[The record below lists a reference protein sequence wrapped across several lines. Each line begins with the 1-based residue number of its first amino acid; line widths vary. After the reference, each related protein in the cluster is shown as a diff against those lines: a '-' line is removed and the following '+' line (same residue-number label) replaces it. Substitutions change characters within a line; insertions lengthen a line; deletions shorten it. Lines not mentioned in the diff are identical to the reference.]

1 MECNP
6 KHYNGSRATQ
16 RRALRELWS
25 IVFFSDPKIVTC
37 GIPQGSILGPLL
49 FLLYINDFPNSN
61 LVSTVRMY
69 ADDTSLTYA
78 SSSPDEL
85 QHAINHDLKNVLVW
99 LNSNSLSLNIT
110 KTKWMYLGIRH
121 KLGLL
126 PEDDLNI
133 NMIAGCQIQ
142 SV

>member
-1 MECNP
+1 
-6 KHYNGSRATQ
+6 
-16 RRALRELWS
+16 
-25 IVFFSDPKIVTC
+25 
-37 GIPQGSILGPLL
+37 
-49 FLLYINDFPNSN
+49 
-61 LVSTVRMY
+61 MY
-69 ADDTSLTYA
+69 ADYTSLTYA

-99 LNSNSLSLNIT
+99 LNSNRLSLNIK

-126 PEDDLNI
+126 PEDLNI
-133 NMIAGCQIQ
+133 NIAGCQIQ